1 MVSYEH
7 SMLVY
12 KGYKTK
18 GYVKEV
24 MQPEDLMEQKRG
36 KGYYNFLAS
45 FKHDG
50 DGLGMTDNQIRI
62 DMMIADDAR
71 IRKSHV
77 DGINNVHLHF
87 NKIRKIERAIE
98 LITNEGIDFT
108 KNVSEIDGS
117 TNIYFKISNTYDKT
131 LIKYYKANRSQLK
144 VLSEE
149 SLLWDGHKG
158 YRSYYSNTNK
168 DNIDVIQFAFSSSG
182 IRAGISMQS
191 PTNDNWNYTYYV
203 TPTKNPHVGYD
214 CDVEMVKSVDGKK
227 YCFMTDTGFFVA
239 RRNGKIFITGNCG
252 MRTIML
258 GQIDLDLEKLDI
270 QLRKLIP
277 TGFNVHNKQR
287 DFPLETLRCFNE
299 LKSPSR
305 IRKSVGTLGGGNH
318 FIEVDMDEIGNKYL
332 IIHTGSR
339 NLGHQVAE
347 LYQKKAIEYI
357 AGTDDL
363 NKKKRELIEYLT
375 GLGRASEIEE
385 SLKDLTEQY
394 KTMKP
399 GIPEALCYL
408 EGEQADDYLHDMRI
422 CQKFAERNRETI
434 GNIICEA
441 MDILP
446 IYYFETVH
454 NYISSDNIVRKGAI
468 SAQKGEPV
476 LIPLNMKD
484 GCILGVGLG
493 NEDWNCSAPHGAGRM
508 MSRIQAKKTL
518 SMEEFKESM
527 GGIYSSSV
535 TKNTLDEAPLAY
547 KPPQEIIDRISDT
560 VEISKILKPIY
571 NFKDISK

>member
-1 MVSYEH
+1 MDVKIFTDLIEEKAEAQVYE
-7 SMLVY
+7 MANL
-12 KGYKTK
+12 
-18 GYVKEV
+18 
-24 MQPEDLMEQKRG
+24 P
-36 KGYYNFLAS
+36 A
-45 FKHDG
+45 FKDAK
-50 DGLGMTDNQIRI
+50 IRI
-62 DMMIADDAR
+62 MPDVHAGMGCVIGFTANLGSKVVPN
-71 IRKSHV
+71 IVGV
-77 DGINNVHLHF
+77 DIGCSI
-87 NKIRKIERAIE
+87 
-98 LITNEGIDFT
+98 
-108 KNVSEIDGS
+108 
-117 TNIYFKISNTYDKT
+117 
-131 LIKYYKANRSQLK
+131 
-144 VLSEE
+144 
-149 SLLWDGHKG
+149 
-158 YRSYYSNTNK
+158 
-168 DNIDVIQFAFSSSG
+168 
-182 IRAGISMQS
+182 
-191 PTNDNWNYTYYV
+191 
-203 TPTKNPHVGYD
+203 
-214 CDVEMVKSVDGKK
+214 
-227 YCFMTDTGFFVA
+227 
-239 RRNGKIFITGNCG
+239 
-252 MRTIML
+252 RTIML
-258 GQIDLDLEKLDI
+258 GQINLDLGKLDI

-299 LKSPSR
+299 LKNPSR
-305 IRKSVGTLGGGNH
+305 IRKSIGTLGGGNH
-318 FIEVDMDEIGNKYL
+318 FIEVDVDEFGRKYL

-363 NKKKRELIEYLT
+363 NKKKKELIEYLT
-375 GLGRASEIEE
+375 GLGRVSEIEE

-422 CQKFAERNRETI
+422 CQKFAERNREVI

-446 IYYFETVH
+446 IYNFETVH

-518 SMEEFKESM
+518 EY
-527 GGIYSSSV
+527 G
-535 TKNTLDEAPLAY
+535 
-547 KPPQEIIDRISDT
+547 RI
-560 VEISKILKPIY
+560 
-571 NFKDISK
+571 